1 MPRRDAAELACRHA
15 RDPPTG
21 NVGNA
26 MHAARIFMNL
36 GILAIGTH
44 MHKPPAPLA
53 GLKVVELARILA
65 GPWIGQ
71 TLADLGADVIKIESA
86 DGDDTR
92 RWGPPFVQDAQGAD
106 IDAAYFHACNRGKR
120 SVVADLRTPE
130 GRVLATRLA
139 RDADVFIEN
148 FKVGGLQKYGL
159 DYASLRP
166 LNPGLVYCSVTGFG
180 QDGPYAHRA
189 GYDAMI
195 QAMGGMM
202 SLTGE
207 ANGPPQKTGVAIGD
221 LFAGLYGVIAIQAA
235 LAQRRGTGNGQHV
248 DIALLDCMVAVLANQ
263 NLNYLAS
270 GEVPQRHGN
279 AHPNIVPYQVFAV
292 SDGHIMLAVGNDPQ
306 FRSLCEVL
314 DQPGLASNPHFA
326 DNASRVRHRASL
338 VARLEQS
345 FMQHTRAGILSQLEQ
360 RGVPAGPIN
369 HLDDVFRDPQVRHRQ
384 LQLDLVA
391 PGHRGG
397 HLPGVRTPIRFS
409 DASLETTRPSPG
421 LGEHTAQVIA
431 ELDAGDDMNEASKL
445 TPP

>member
-1 MPRRDAAELACRHA
+1 MD
-15 RDPPTG
+15 
-21 NVGNA
+21 
-26 MHAARIFMNL
+26 
-36 GILAIGTH
+36 
-44 MHKPPAPLA
+44 KPPAPLA

-71 TLADLGADVIKIESA
+71 TLADLGADVVKIESPE
-86 DGDDTR
+86 GDDTR
-92 RWGPPFVQDAQGAD
+92 RWGPPFVQDAHGAD

-120 SVVADLRTPE
+120 SVIADLRTPG
-130 GRVLATRLA
+130 GRAFATRLA
-139 RDADVFIEN
+139 QGADVFIEN

-159 DYASLRP
+159 DYTSLHQ

-180 QDGPYAHRA
+180 QDGPYAQRA

-207 ANGPPQKTGVAIGD
+207 ADGAPQKTGVAVGD

-235 LAQRRGTGNGQHV
+235 LAQRRHTGLGQHV

-263 NLNYLAS
+263 NLNYLVS

-292 SDGHIMLAVGNDPQ
+292 ADGHIMLAVGNDGQ

-314 DQPGLASNPHFA
+314 QRPDLSSDPHYA
-326 DNASRVRHRASL
+326 DNAGRVRHREAL
-338 VARLEQS
+338 IPALEAA
-345 FMQHTRAGILSQLEQ
+345 FLRYERADILSQLEQ

-369 HLDDVFRDPQVRHRQ
+369 RLDDVFHDPQVRHRQ

-391 PGHRGG
+391 PGHRNG
-397 HLPGVRTPIRFS
+397 HLPGVRTPIQFS
-409 DASLETTRPSPG
+409 DAALETTRPSPG

-431 ELDAGDDMNEASKL
+431 ELDAGDASKL
-445 TPP
+445 NRP